1 MTLRQLHV
9 PRKDLFGVEM
19 KKSKCLHVTCTLN
32 TCPSKLVCS
41 FTPNNCFQA
50 EIEKYKAERER
61 AFAEYEAKFAGAK
74 DDIATRFAIL
84 V

>member
-1 MTLRQLHV
+1 MHV
-9 PRKDLFGVEM
+9 RVN
-19 KKSKCLHVTCTLN
+19 CN
-32 TCPSKLVCS
+32 CS
-41 FTPNNCFQA
+41 LTPNYCFQA

-61 AFAEYEAKFAGAK
+61 AFADYEAKFAGAK

>member
-1 MTLRQLHV
+1 MV
-9 PRKDLFGVEM
+9 Y
-19 KKSKCLHVTCTLN
+19 
-32 TCPSKLVCS
+32 S

-61 AFAEYEAKFAGAK
+61 AFADYEAKFAGAK